1 MAKGFP
7 KSKKDGKPG
16 VKKHEAR
23 ARKFTTNCMWI
34 FRSETS
40 PRHRQK
46 KTLTADET
54 SQVTDRWHRK
64 GGWPTAHCSA
74 ARRVLGDNGTMPS
87 KARVKVFLPP
97 SSASSQSHLIRRG
110 RGAPRAPRGVR
121 LGVGGSCAT
130 PIDKPVPAGLWGWA
144 GPPPRGGYTGVHGT
158 VMGQLSTEPCLAE

>member
-1 MAKGFP
+1 MERGADYPRARRGWRTRENILAPEGPSGKEGTLGEEAVFEEQTAKGFP
-7 KSKKDGKPG
+7 KSKKDGRPG
-16 VKKHEAR
+16 VKKLESR

-74 ARRVLGDNGTMPS
+74 ARRVLGDNGAMPS
-87 KARVKVFLPP
+87 KARVKVLLPP
-97 SSASSQSHLIRRG
+97 SSASS
-110 RGAPRAPRGVR
+110 
-121 LGVGGSCAT
+121 
-130 PIDKPVPAGLWGWA
+130 
-144 GPPPRGGYTGVHGT
+144 
-158 VMGQLSTEPCLAE
+158 